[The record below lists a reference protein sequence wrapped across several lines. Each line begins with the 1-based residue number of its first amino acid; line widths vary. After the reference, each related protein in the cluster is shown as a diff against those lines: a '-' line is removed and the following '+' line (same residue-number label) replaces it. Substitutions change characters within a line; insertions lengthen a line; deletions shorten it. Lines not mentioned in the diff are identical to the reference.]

1 VDKGASLGCLR
12 LDKIVRRRVY
22 AVCASLTA
30 APCPRGNVAACDFA
44 HPTALQLSVALA
56 FLVGTITCFVH
67 AAQAEQTLRSYRVVG
82 DAIPD
87 SLTGT
92 KGDVERGRSIVLNRQ
107 VGLCLLCH
115 SGPYPGE
122 KFQGTLAPDL
132 KGTGSRWSEGELR
145 LRIVDASRLYPDTIM
160 PPYYRVDGLVR
171 VAPAFSG
178 KPILTA
184 EQIEDVVA
192 YLVTLRD
199 ESKP

>member
-1 VDKGASLGCLR
+1 VWAKSRRHCFHLATSHRAILPTLR
-12 LDKIVRRRVY
+12 
-22 AVCASLTA
+22 VCAIFLA
-30 APCPRGNVAACDFA
+30 AFTTFT
-44 HPTALQLSVALA
+44 HPV
-56 FLVGTITCFVH
+56 
-67 AAQAEQTLRSYRVVG
+67 QAEDTLRYYRVVG

-87 SLTGT
+87 SLTGA
-92 KGDVERGRSIVLNRQ
+92 KGDMERGRGIVLNRQ

-132 KGTGSRWSEGELR
+132 KGTGSRWSEGQLR
-145 LRIVDASRLYPDTIM
+145 LRIVDASRLYRDTIM

-171 VAPAFSG
+171 VAPAFAG